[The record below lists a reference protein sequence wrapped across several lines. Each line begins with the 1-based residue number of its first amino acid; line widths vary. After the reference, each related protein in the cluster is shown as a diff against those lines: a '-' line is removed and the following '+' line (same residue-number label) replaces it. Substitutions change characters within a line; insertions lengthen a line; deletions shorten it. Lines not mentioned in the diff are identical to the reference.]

1 MRRPTDTTQR
11 TAAAPSGSVTVLFR
25 DIGAFAMTPHPF
37 PARPVSS
44 TYKYQELVKNGRLG
58 GFFSGGNK
66 FGGAAEASA
75 LDSSPSQIK
84 NVLAF
89 ILMKKCTYR
98 TFAENCLNNL

>member
-1 MRRPTDTTQR
+1 MDDW
-11 TAAAPSGSVTVLFR
+11 VV
-25 DIGAFAMTPHPF
+25 
-37 PARPVSS
+37 
-44 TYKYQELVKNGRLG
+44 
-58 GFFSGGNK
+58 FSGGNK

-89 ILMKKCTYR
+89 ILMEKCTYR